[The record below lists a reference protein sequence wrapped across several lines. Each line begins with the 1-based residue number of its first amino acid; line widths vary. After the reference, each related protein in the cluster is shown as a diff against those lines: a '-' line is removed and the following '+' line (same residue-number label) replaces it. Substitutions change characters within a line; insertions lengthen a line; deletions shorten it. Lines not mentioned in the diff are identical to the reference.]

1 MPKRVAKD
9 LTEARIRNAKPS
21 DKQYEIFDRAVGGF
35 AVRVSPSGSKAYV
48 VTYRCNGK
56 KRRMTLGDVAG
67 LDLSEARELAL
78 ATKAQAK
85 AGVDPLDKRHGIK
98 DSTSDLFADV
108 ADLYIQRHA
117 RGTGDKP
124 NKKTW
129 RQDEAML
136 QNHVVPVWGNR
147 PISEVGRKD
156 VVALL
161 DTIQDNSGV
170 YTANRV
176 LAVVR
181 KLFNWA
187 LLERALIEVTP
198 ILPGMARMGEKV
210 RTRVLNDDEI
220 RLLWEATGA
229 VGYPFG
235 NLFRLLLLTG
245 QRLGEVKSMRWS
257 ELDMDK
263 ALWTIPS
270 DNTKSDRGDHVVPL
284 NRLAVEIINEMH
296 HIDGSDLLFPTSS
309 NPNRAVSGFS
319 KAKTRCDDLVGLK
332 DWRLH
337 DLRRTSA
344 TGMQGVGVPPH
355 IIGAV
360 LNHSPQS
367 IMGVTAV
374 YATGNMVEERRE
386 ALDAW
391 GDKLQSVIAPDL
403 EDG

>member
-21 DKQYEIFDRAVGGF
+21 DKQYEMFDRAVGGF

-48 VTYRCNGK
+48 VTYRCHGK
-56 KRRMTLGDVAG
+56 KRRMTLGDVTA

-85 AGVDPLDKRHGIK
+85 RGVDPLDQRHGII

-108 ADLYIQRHA
+108 ADLYIQRYA
-117 RGTGDKP
+117 RGAGDKP
-124 NKKTW
+124 YKKTW

-136 QNHVVPVWGNR
+136 QNHVVPVWGNH
-147 PISEVGRKD
+147 PISKVGRKD

-187 LLERALIEVTP
+187 VLRALIEATP
-198 ILPGMARMGEKV
+198 IVPGMASKGEQK

-229 VGYPFG
+229 IAYPFG

-270 DNTKSDRGDHVVPL
+270 EDTKSDRGDHVVPL

-296 HIDGSDLLFPTSS
+296 QIDGSDLLFPTSS

-319 KAKTRCDDLVGLK
+319 KAKARCDEMVGLK

-337 DLRRTSA
+337 DLRRTCA
-344 TGMQGVGVPPH
+344 TGMQDIGVPPH

-367 IMGVTAV
+367 IMGVTSV
-374 YATGNMVEERRE
+374 YATGDMVDERRE

-391 GDKLQSVIAPDL
+391 GDKLQSVIDP
-403 EDG
+403 